1 MYVPSLSRQ
10 LERMM
15 NMERSRAGFSVVET
29 VKGGF
34 LSLIAKKEKKNID
47 RLVIEVLVSNKVT
60 IISWQHCV
68 HLDYRSEENSTERET
83 RCACLSSTF
92 RRVQYDMGL
101 RGWRDFDRQ
110 KRCWKPLC
118 SISIKSAISG
128 ATYAAREASRSSMGG
143 QCVHTFHCLEKNSVI
158 GTLVLAKA
166 LGYAWRV
173 YSTHQIAKTV
183 STQPRIRAPTEF
195 LV

>member
-60 IISWQHCV
+60 IIS
-68 HLDYRSEENSTERET
+68 
-83 RCACLSSTF
+83 
-92 RRVQYDMGL
+92 
-101 RGWRDFDRQ
+101 
-110 KRCWKPLC
+110 
-118 SISIKSAISG
+118 
-128 ATYAAREASRSSMGG
+128 
-143 QCVHTFHCLEKNSVI
+143 
-158 GTLVLAKA
+158 
-166 LGYAWRV
+166 
-173 YSTHQIAKTV
+173 
-183 STQPRIRAPTEF
+183 
-195 LV
+195 